1 MNSLCLAAAEDD
13 AELIHD
19 IVERGGVPATSHE
32 PLNRMTPLH
41 FAARAGNV
49 LAIVA
54 LEKLGADV
62 NAVDADLNSPLVLA
76 VESHQKEAAHTLMQM
91 GATLHGNVQ
100 KAAHKG
106 IVANRI
112 ANRLRELATR
122 NDQRKF
128 IGYLAAGANP
138 NHLSGGAGSLESH
151 AQSKATARGRFD
163 AAGGHSGGQREVHTL
178 HTVVARAAPDVVRAI
193 LDAGADLHSPDARG
207 LTPLYTAIETDAD
220 DAVVRLLKER
230 GAELVSNAVKARRR
244 EALPQWLA
252 SHVND
257 LIEKRE
263 LIKAK
268 RFIQCG
274 VDMNLPAGFER
285 RSNVVM
291 AATVDGCAEL
301 LDWMLKNGGNPNATN
316 RKGFTALGMAIEAG
330 CLGATQV
337 LRAAG
342 ALVGGMDTIKLLST
356 ACVTGDLHGV
366 IAILSKARKDS
377 KAENGGGID
386 VNTRMPGDRTVL
398 HQAAEGGHHSIIR
411 ALARVGAD
419 VHARDG
425 HGLTPLATAMLRGKW
440 LAALELLRSGAC
452 PSVRVCETERAFLRA
467 LKIARE
473 SEANLVAVYW
483 CGGSSPALSDKF
495 IQAADGAR
503 AHEAKCAFIVV
514 HVSVEEISRGWMWRY
529 IPRPGEKYP
538 RLRAAGGTTDEAR
551 IGRGKKGVK
560 AATAAWLRRVKPAN
574 DGGGLLTE
582 VKSIKGTADHLP
594 LRAAESGTAAA
605 SGSGRQ
611 SSSFLMSRKLT
622 TGKGSGAFSFKVGL
636 SATLAQAR
644 SLDASQLAKL
654 HIATLK
660 QVSEA
665 TPDEMRAQMEAAK
678 ARVAKWS
685 RSFMIFQFYS
695 VPGESAVTESIKAL
709 LQPADDNAVESFG
722 AYSPAGEAGDGKKR
736 KRPGLDSVAKKMAGA
751 RTVLGWGGIEN
762 YFAAVPKNSPYFTR
776 ILDNHSRCLDKIKR
790 ARREKRD
797 ELRNTLREIA
807 EMERAGLGSDD
818 EDAPAGG
825 ASGRDRRVSENEK
838 KLEKERKEREGWTQV
853 YGVELTRVMD
863 TVPAATEAGAV
874 AEQDTDNLESQ
885 RKLEET
891 ATVAIEAIEAR
902 RIAEEKVE
910 ADFVK
915 EAKSLAGK
923 GKSKKDPAK
932 LAMDAPIR
940 VVIHEGV
947 KYGISRKRAKL
958 GGDKYRQAHV
968 GLFLSN
974 AAENAALKA
983 VEQAARRA
991 KREQQERRQ
1000 KARVDDFQRK
1010 LEEQHAKSPTTT
1022 GTNARRSI
1030 GSARDASKPAPL
1042 DRSRPAAAAAKF
1054 IPLPEDDFD
1063 DLDESPT
1070 RLAGAVSAGSDF
1082 LVSDPP
1088 HSPQAVVE
1096 SFLGDDDDA
1105 WREDD
1110 ADEEYNSVFMSGTKF
1125 SRPDSDRDDDGDDD
1139 VVVLVGPGPVV
1150 EGFMPHAHYEETV
1163 RRTLLESVP
1172 GSRAPLRFGDP
1183 SRRRRAASDADLSGL
1198 SPGRDGALSA
1208 GIDSPSDR
1216 MNDQTNQRT
1225 DHPSSSPTSPKSPI
1239 PSRLAQ
1245 MTATG
1250 RGSGAGVASGT
1261 FTRAFLGSFF
1271 ASAASTQSRA
1281 ARDAEIAA
1289 DFEQAA
1295 DEFYVI
1301 PDGHGWAILETVE
1314 GGLHERGV
1322 LEEEF
1327 VMQFSWHAPYTD
1339 WLREYMEEIGPE
1351 GFVDR
1356 PAFKRAA
1363 ARGSAHL
1370 VEYLDGTVPRAALES
1385 HLADS
1390 TWKTEAAPGGGRRA
1404 ALHLAMV
1411 NCDVP
1416 AVDALM
1422 ARDLIRQVIVPD
1434 SKACIPLFYA
1444 ALRGTRMLTAT
1455 VSRLRGVEKFTAQYI
1470 SELLEMPNSLG
1481 LAPLHVVI
1489 EMGHVATVKCLLREG
1504 VRLTT
1509 DTDNSTGRKA
1519 LHSLAQSDVRGGTMR
1534 RLTDALLAH
1543 PGIDD
1548 ILDVKDAHGDTALS
1562 LAVNKGHTYLAL
1574 RLLEKGA
1581 SLTPDA
1587 GEALGLDNVLTVA
1600 NVMHSLVLARNV
1612 AAIRWLIVR
1621 SDSDPKVLLSRD
1633 GKGRTPRDLVRLGDA
1648 IGHRIHS
1655 MLLAAEDAAMGLTD
1669 GYVDVGLTRPEDI
1682 VEQLQWEKYER
1693 AMARHRRRVRARQR
1707 ARCRA
1712 RFGCAGCSLC
1722 GCGGASEAS
1731 YGSRSSPSPAPSK
1744 RGRSGRSEGAE
1755 GAVNK
1760 RRGVGDAKAPSRNK
1774 VAPSPGAVVEMVE
1787 VKRAD
1792 DSHEK
1797 AGEPARVQTMRRGDS
1812 ASEEDKRA
1820 RRERAGSSARL
1831 RVEEQAADRSRGGSF
1846 NLPQPPP
1853 REPRLALD
1861 KLAGGSDSGSESS
1874 IPFGLAKV
1882 GKFLEEGF
1890 RLSDSSSDSE
1900 VHIDT
1905 DESEGELDA
1914 IRPEPARGRISR
1926 HNDFH
1931 VLIAVRTD
1939 NFMSLDMIK
1948 DTVEGFTRRR
1958 WLSMLRS
1965 KYGVVN
1971 LLAQC
1976 SHAVRRWRARG
1987 LWRFALKTANQRSSQ
2002 LARLQASRLVNLL
2015 RDNDLA
2021 AWILELPTGADEKQA
2036 TTNKTTATTEGNV
2049 RCEVLVAVNASR
2061 EMLIALADQTELF
2074 MERTDGRMMRFRA
2087 SEASK
2092 FKQHSETRMFD
2103 PSTSQSLVLRQ
2114 LREVTQNMQKIGENL
2129 LDDCVFF
2136 LHNHDNGSG
2145 RAVVDGWIHRYLPMP
2160 LGKLRNYLWPAPS
2173 ENSAREHMRD
2183 LNSVQA
2189 YLGSQIAFYFAF
2201 LTVLTSWQCVIVF
2214 PAIVFTT
2221 LQFIYGLQIRLVLYN
2236 VLFVLLW
2243 AGMYTKAWANKSR
2256 ELQSLW
2262 EGAEVDEV
2270 DRSRPEFRGERR
2282 WLRPRDPAGKVT
2294 GPSELYELVEI
2305 NRIKFTLQP
2314 HYPTHRRRLKLLLSC
2329 LIMLVAVTICGTLQY
2344 LVLELTLN
2352 YGDEGLG
2359 DPSNPNYDSWYNFEY
2374 KVLGGVITG
2383 VILPIFNVV
2392 YQMLARVLTRWENHR
2407 REVKHT
2413 DALVVKF
2420 FVVESFNAYFSLF
2433 YIAFVKENIYH
2444 LSVQLGSMI
2453 ATKFIVDQFV
2463 EYGFPALLN
2472 RLKKGR
2478 KRWYMNRAGVSSHHA
2493 GRKGFLTEEEASFE
2507 QSTLPQVRDLYLEYA
2522 EMCIQYGYLVMFAP
2536 VFPVCFLLAAANNV
2550 QEIRGDLMKI
2560 VYLGRRP
2567 VPRAAKDIGVW
2578 YVFLKLFT
2586 FVACFTNAGI
2596 ITVTVDAWR
2605 DASEPEHDDNALTWP
2620 FDRLAALE
2628 KRLLFFV
2635 IAASLTAM
2643 YVMYEYFVPSVP
2655 AWVQF
2660 KILRMQHEIMVPED
2674 LRQERHSLESRIHT
2688 RKVFMMPLED
2698 MKRWASGRSLLV
2710 TPDAIRKWRLFRPHK
2725 FRLVRDYLVKQK
2737 KAEAP
2742 EKAKGGRAPLGLRG
2756 GSALTNMSL
2765 MGGRLFQR
2773 RTGKASNGGA

>member
-1 MNSLCLAAAEDD
+1 MSRLCLAAAEDD

-19 IVERGGVPATSHE
+19 IVERNGLPATSHE

-128 IGYLAAGANP
+128 IGYLAAGADP
-138 NHLSGGAGSLESH
+138 NHLAGQAGSLESH
-151 AQSKATARGRFD
+151 AQSKATARGRFN
-163 AAGGHSGGQREVHTL
+163 ARTAVSLAREVHTL

-220 DAVVRLLKER
+220 DAVVRLLRER
-230 GAELVSNAVKARRR
+230 GAELVSNASNARRR
-244 EALPQWLA
+244 DSLGHWLA

-301 LDWMLKNGGNPNATN
+301 LDWMLKNGGDPNATN

-366 IAILSKARKDS
+366 IAVLSKARKDS

-398 HQAAEGGHHSIIR
+398 HQAAEGGHHGIIR

-440 LAALELLRSGAC
+440 LAALELLRCGAC

-495 IQAADGAR
+495 IQAADSAR

-538 RLRAAGGTTDEAR
+538 RLRAAGGEADEVR

-574 DGGGLLTE
+574 DGGGLLAE
-582 VKSIKGTADHLP
+582 VRSIKGTADHLP
-594 LRAAESGTAAA
+594 SRAAESGNAAA

-644 SLDASQLAKL
+644 SMDANQLAKL

-695 VPGESAVTESIKAL
+695 VPGESAVTESVKAL
-709 LQPADDNAVESFG
+709 LQPADDNNAAESFG
-722 AYSPAGEAGDGKKR
+722 TDSTAGKAGDGKR
-736 KRPGLDSVAKKMAGA
+736 KRPGLDSVAKKMAGS

-776 ILDNHSRCLDKIKR
+776 ILDNHSRYRDKIKR
-790 ARREKRD
+790 ARRVKRD

-807 EMERAGLGSDD
+807 EMERRGLGSDD

-825 ASGRDRRVSENEK
+825 GFTSREGHPRRVSENEK
-838 KLEKERKEREGWTQV
+838 KREEERKEREGWTQV

-863 TVPAATEAGAV
+863 TVPVATEAGRV

-891 ATVAIEAIEAR
+891 ATAAIEAIEAR

-910 ADFVK
+910 ADFAK
-915 EAKSLAGK
+915 EAKSLAGGK

-932 LAMDAPIR
+932 LAADRPVR
-940 VVIHEGV
+940 VVIREGV

-983 VEQAARRA
+983 VEQAARSA
-991 KREQQERRQ
+991 KREQQKRRQ

-1010 LEEQHAKSPTTT
+1010 LEEQHATSP
-1022 GTNARRSI
+1022 NARRSI
-1030 GSARDASKPAPL
+1030 GSARDASKPAPS
-1042 DRSRPAAAAAKF
+1042 DRSPRPGAPAAASKF

-1070 RLAGAVSAGSDF
+1070 TLAGAVSAGSDF

-1096 SFLGDDDDA
+1096 SFLGDDDDDA
-1105 WREDD
+1105 WREGDV
-1110 ADEEYNSVFMSGTKF
+1110 DEEYDSVFMSGTKF
-1125 SRPDSDRDDDGDDD
+1125 SRPDSDGDLPDGDDD
-1139 VVVLVGPGPVV
+1139 GLVVLVGPGPVV
-1150 EGFMPHAHYEETV
+1150 EGFMPHAHYDETV

-1183 SRRRRAASDADLSGL
+1183 SRRRRAESDADLSDISGTFQTRPDSL
-1198 SPGRDGALSA
+1198 SDPN
-1208 GIDSPSDR
+1208 DS
-1216 MNDQTNQRT
+1216 NQRT
-1225 DHPSSSPTSPKSPI
+1225 DRPSSPNSTESPNSPDSPKSPKSPKSPI
-1239 PSRLAQ
+1239 RGSRLAQ
-1245 MTATG
+1245 MIGTG
-1250 RGSGAGVASGT
+1250 SRAGVSAGT
-1261 FTRAFLGSFF
+1261 FTQAFLGSFF
-1271 ASAASTQSRA
+1271 ASAASIKSRA

-1301 PDGHGWAILETVE
+1301 PDAHGWAILETVE

-1327 VMQFSWHAPYTD
+1327 VMQFSWHAPHSD

-1351 GFVDR
+1351 GFVDK

-1411 NCDVP
+1411 NCDVA

-1422 ARDLIRQVIVPD
+1422 RRDLIRQIIVPD

-1455 VSRLRGVEKFTAQYI
+1455 VSRLRGVEKFTSQYI

-1481 LAPLHVVI
+1481 LAPLHVAL

-1509 DTDNSTGRKA
+1509 DTDNSTGRKS
-1519 LHSLAQSDVRGGTMR
+1519 LHSLAQSDVGGGTMR
-1534 RLTDALLAH
+1534 RLTDVLLAY
-1543 PGIDD
+1543 PGIDE

-1633 GKGRTPRDLVRLGDA
+1633 ARGRTPRDLVRLGDA
-1648 IGHRIHS
+1648 VGHRIHS

-1669 GYVDVGLTRPEDI
+1669 GFVDVGLTRPEDI

-1693 AMARHRRRVRARQR
+1693 AVARHRRRVRERQR
-1707 ARCRA
+1707 ERCRA
-1712 RFGCAGCSLC
+1712 RFGCGGCL
-1722 GCGGASEAS
+1722 GCGGGGGGTMEKAS
-1731 YGSRSSPSPAPSK
+1731 YGSPAASK
-1744 RGRSGRSEGAE
+1744 RGRSSMVSSEGAE
-1755 GAVNK
+1755 GAEGAVGAVNK

-1774 VAPSPGAVVEMVE
+1774 VAPGHGPVVEMVE

-1792 DSHEK
+1792 ESRRDEK
-1797 AGEPARVQTMRRGDS
+1797 AGDPARVQTMRRGDS
-1812 ASEEDKRA
+1812 
-1820 RRERAGSSARL
+1820 
-1831 RVEEQAADRSRGGSF
+1831 ADRSRGGSF

-1853 REPRLALD
+1853 REPRSALD

-1882 GKFLEEGF
+1882 GKFLDEGF

-1900 VHIDT
+1900 GHIDT

-1987 LWRFALKTANQRSSQ
+1987 LWRFALKTANQRSS
-2002 LARLQASRLVNLL
+2002 A
-2015 RDNDLA
+2015 
-2021 AWILELPTGADEKQA
+2021 G
-2036 TTNKTTATTEGNV
+2036 
-2049 RCEVLVAVNASR
+2049 
-2061 EMLIALADQTELF
+2061 
-2074 MERTDGRMMRFRA
+2074 
-2087 SEASK
+2087 
-2092 FKQHSETRMFD
+2092 
-2103 PSTSQSLVLRQ
+2103 
-2114 LREVTQNMQKIGENL
+2114 
-2129 LDDCVFF
+2129 
-2136 LHNHDNGSG
+2136 
-2145 RAVVDGWIHRYLPMP
+2145 
-2160 LGKLRNYLWPAPS
+2160 
-2173 ENSAREHMRD
+2173 
-2183 LNSVQA
+2183 VQA
-2189 YLGSQIAFYFAF
+2189 GQ
-2201 LTVLTSWQCVIVF
+2201 LTPGQ
-2214 PAIVFTT
+2214 
-2221 LQFIYGLQIRLVLYN
+2221 
-2236 VLFVLLW
+2236 
-2243 AGMYTKAWANKSR
+2243 
-2256 ELQSLW
+2256 
-2262 EGAEVDEV
+2262 
-2270 DRSRPEFRGERR
+2270 
-2282 WLRPRDPAGKVT
+2282 RPRRVDPGAA
-2294 GPSELYELVEI
+2294 
-2305 NRIKFTLQP
+2305 
-2314 HYPTHRRRLKLLLSC
+2314 HRRRRE
-2329 LIMLVAVTICGTLQY
+2329 A
-2344 LVLELTLN
+2344 
-2352 YGDEGLG
+2352 GDE
-2359 DPSNPNYDSWYNFEY
+2359 
-2374 KVLGGVITG
+2374 
-2383 VILPIFNVV
+2383 
-2392 YQMLARVLTRWENHR
+2392 
-2407 REVKHT
+2407 
-2413 DALVVKF
+2413 
-2420 FVVESFNAYFSLF
+2420 
-2433 YIAFVKENIYH
+2433 
-2444 LSVQLGSMI
+2444 
-2453 ATKFIVDQFV
+2453 
-2463 EYGFPALLN
+2463 
-2472 RLKKGR
+2472 
-2478 KRWYMNRAGVSSHHA
+2478 
-2493 GRKGFLTEEEASFE
+2493 
-2507 QSTLPQVRDLYLEYA
+2507 
-2522 EMCIQYGYLVMFAP
+2522 
-2536 VFPVCFLLAAANNV
+2536 
-2550 QEIRGDLMKI
+2550 
-2560 VYLGRRP
+2560 
-2567 VPRAAKDIGVW
+2567 
-2578 YVFLKLFT
+2578 
-2586 FVACFTNAGI
+2586 
-2596 ITVTVDAWR
+2596 
-2605 DASEPEHDDNALTWP
+2605 
-2620 FDRLAALE
+2620 
-2628 KRLLFFV
+2628 
-2635 IAASLTAM
+2635 
-2643 YVMYEYFVPSVP
+2643 
-2655 AWVQF
+2655 
-2660 KILRMQHEIMVPED
+2660 
-2674 LRQERHSLESRIHT
+2674 
-2688 RKVFMMPLED
+2688 
-2698 MKRWASGRSLLV
+2698 
-2710 TPDAIRKWRLFRPHK
+2710 
-2725 FRLVRDYLVKQK
+2725 
-2737 KAEAP
+2737 
-2742 EKAKGGRAPLGLRG
+2742 
-2756 GSALTNMSL
+2756 
-2765 MGGRLFQR
+2765 
-2773 RTGKASNGGA
+2773 

>member
-1 MNSLCLAAAEDD
+1 MNRLCLAAAEDD

-54 LEKLGADV
+54 LEKLGANV

-76 VESHQKEAAHTLMQM
+76 VESHQKEATHTLMQM

-151 AQSKATARGRFD
+151 AQSKATARGGRF
-163 AAGGHSGGQREVHTL
+163 GGYSGAYSGGQGREVHTL

-220 DAVVRLLKER
+220 DAVARLLRER

-244 EALPQWLA
+244 EGLAQWLA

-301 LDWMLKNGGNPNATN
+301 LDWMLQNGGDPNATN

-366 IAILSKARKDS
+366 IAILSRARKDS

-495 IQAADGAR
+495 IQAAEGAR

-538 RLRAAGGTTDEAR
+538 RLRAASGTTDEAR

-582 VKSIKGTADHLP
+582 VGSIKGTADHLP
-594 LRAAESGTAAA
+594 SRAAESGNAAA
-605 SGSGRQ
+605 SGSGPQ
-611 SSSFLMSRKLT
+611 SPSFLMSRKLT
-622 TGKGSGAFSFKVGL
+622 AGKGSGAFSFKVGL

-644 SLDASQLAKL
+644 SMDASQLAKL

-695 VPGESAVTESIKAL
+695 VPGESAVVESVKAL

-722 AYSPAGEAGDGKKR
+722 AHSPAGKAGDGKR

-762 YFAAVPKNSPYFTR
+762 YFAAVPKSSPYFTR

-790 ARREKRD
+790 ARRVKRD

-838 KLEKERKEREGWTQV
+838 KREKERKEREGWTQV

-874 AEQDTDNLESQ
+874 AEQDTDNLDSQ

-910 ADFVK
+910 ADFLK

-923 GKSKKDPAK
+923 GKSKKDLAK

-940 VVIHEGV
+940 VVIREGV

-983 VEQAARRA
+983 VEQAAQEL
-991 KREQQERRQ
+991 KREQQKRRQ

-1030 GSARDASKPAPL
+1030 GSARDASKPAPS
-1042 DRSRPAAAAAKF
+1042 DKSRPAAAAAKF

-1070 RLAGAVSAGSDF
+1070 TLAGAVSAGSDF
-1082 LVSDPP
+1082 LVSEIP

-1096 SFLGDDDDA
+1096 TFLGDDDDA
-1105 WREDD
+1105 WRDDD

-1125 SRPDSDRDDDGDDD
+1125 SRPDSDCDDHGDDD
-1139 VVVLVGPGPVV
+1139 LVVLVGPGPVV

-1163 RRTLLESVP
+1163 RRTFLESTP

-1183 SRRRRAASDADLSGL
+1183 SRRRRAASDAELSDLSGH
-1198 SPGRDGALSA
+1198 DGALYLDTTT
-1208 GIDSPSDR
+1208 IDSPSDP
-1216 MNDQTNQRT
+1216 NDETNRRT
-1225 DHPSSSPTSPKSPI
+1225 DLPSSPSSPSSPV

-1245 MTATG
+1245 MMAVGSTG
-1250 RGSGAGVASGT
+1250 SRAGVSSGSLT
-1261 FTRAFLGSFF
+1261 QAFLGSFF
-1271 ASAASTQSRA
+1271 ASAASTKSRA

-1327 VMQFSWHAPYTD
+1327 VMQFSWHAPYAD
-1339 WLREYMEEIGPE
+1339 WLREYVEEIGPE

-1363 ARGSAHL
+1363 SRGSAHL

-1411 NCDVP
+1411 NCDVA

-1422 ARDLIRQVIVPD
+1422 MRDLIRQVIVPD

-1455 VSRLRGVEKFTAQYI
+1455 VSRLRGSSEKFTAQYI

-1481 LAPLHVVI
+1481 LAPLHVVL

-1519 LHSLAQSDVRGGTMR
+1519 LHSLAQSDVGGGTMR

-1543 PGIDD
+1543 PGIDE
-1548 ILDVKDAHGDTALS
+1548 ILDVKDAHGDSALS

-1669 GYVDVGLTRPEDI
+1669 GFVDVGLTRPEDI

-1693 AMARHRRRVRARQR
+1693 AVARHRRRVRARQR
-1707 ARCRA
+1707 ARCEA

-1722 GCGGASEAS
+1722 GCGASEAES
-1731 YGSRSSPSPAPSK
+1731 RGSRSSPSRAREVPGSNPT
-1744 RGRSGRSEGAE
+1744 
-1755 GAVNK
+1755 
-1760 RRGVGDAKAPSRNK
+1760 SRNK
-1774 VAPSPGAVVEMVE
+1774 VAPGPGAVVEMVE

-1792 DSHEK
+1792 DSRRDEK
-1797 AGEPARVQTMRRGDS
+1797 AGEPARVQTMRREDS
-1812 ASEEDKRA
+1812 S
-1820 RRERAGSSARL
+1820 
-1831 RVEEQAADRSRGGSF
+1831 
-1846 NLPQPPP
+1846 
-1853 REPRLALD
+1853 
-1861 KLAGGSDSGSESS
+1861 SESS
-1874 IPFGLAKV
+1874 VPFGLAKV

-1939 NFMSLDMIK
+1939 NFMSLNMIK
-1948 DTVEGFTRRR
+1948 DTVEGFTRRK

-2021 AWILELPTGADEKQA
+2021 AWILELPTGADETQA
-2036 TTNKTTATTEGNV
+2036 TTNTTNNTTEGNV

-2061 EMLIALADQTELF
+2061 EMLIALADQAELF

-2114 LREVTQNMQKIGENL
+2114 LREVTQNTQKIGENL
-2129 LDDCVFF
+2129 LDDCIFF
-2136 LHNHDNGSG
+2136 LHNHDDGSG

-2173 ENSAREHMRD
+2173 ENRAREHMRD

-2214 PAIVFTT
+2214 PAIAFTA

-2329 LIMLVAVTICGTLQY
+2329 LIMLVAVTICGTAQY

-2444 LSVQLGSMI
+2444 LSIQLGSMI

-2507 QSTLPQVRDLYLEYA
+2507 QSTLPQVNDLYLEYA

-2560 VYLGRRP
+2560 VHLGRRP

-2586 FVACFTNAGI
+2586 FMACFTNAGVV
-2596 ITVTVDAWR
+2596 TVTVDAWR
-2605 DASEPEHDDNALTWP
+2605 DASEPDHDDNALTWP
-2620 FDRLAALE
+2620 FDQLAALE

-2635 IAASLTAM
+2635 IAASLSAM

-2725 FRLVRDYLVKQK
+2725 FRLERDYLVKQK
-2737 KAEAP
+2737 KADVP
-2742 EKAKGGRAPLGLRG
+2742 ETKKKGGRRAPLDSRG
-2756 GSALTNMSL
+2756 GSALTKMSL

-2773 RTGKASNGGA
+2773 RTGKVSNGGA